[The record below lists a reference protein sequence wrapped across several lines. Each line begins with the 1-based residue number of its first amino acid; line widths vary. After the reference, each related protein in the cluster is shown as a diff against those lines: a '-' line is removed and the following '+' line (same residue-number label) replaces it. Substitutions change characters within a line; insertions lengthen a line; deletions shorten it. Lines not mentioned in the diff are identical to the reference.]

1 VTNLFQFPISYL
13 FFARSGLFR
22 IVVRTRVGE
31 QMLGELVTE
40 LARRAEYGRRSKFY
54 DEESFEKP
62 LRALR
67 EAEGW
72 IFLREN
78 KATFRMRRAKRF
90 DEILENRFWNV
101 LYRFGYAE
109 LNSGRQFRIVVG
121 KGADGTEKQIDVF
134 AKDDETVVI
143 AECKACETPTK
154 RSLLKDLNELA
165 GLKKPIAD
173 AVRKHYGEGYKPKFI
188 WCFVTD
194 NVRWSTEDLKRAAEH
209 NIKVIRELELL
220 YFEEFSRKI
229 GPAARYQF
237 HAEYLEDQQ
246 VPALSGRKVPAVK
259 TKMGGTT
266 AYLFSALAKDI
277 LRIAFVNHR
286 DLRDPSGAPSYQRL
300 VKPSRLKQI
309 GAFLDD
315 KGFFPNT
322 VLLNFHRPPRFEQI
336 ARDETSGVTFGK
348 LILPDRYK
356 SCWVIDGQ
364 HRLYGTV
371 FTEEEYKRP
380 LFFVAFDKVT
390 KAQEAH
396 IFVEINAKQATV
408 PPTLLSALDA
418 EVKWDSDVP
427 KERLAAIASRAV
439 DLMNTRGNGPLE
451 AKVISPGITAGTSQP
466 LNLRSIQE
474 RIVLSGLLG
483 SINPKTGE
491 ILPGPCW
498 AGSSED
504 SLVRLVD
511 LLNMHLEEVRNA
523 NPDRWEAGR
532 LGALCTNLGIGSQIR
547 MLSELVRYV
556 AFKDSLYPQSMEL
569 DRLYASIRPFM
580 DQMFKYIA
588 DSSDEEFK
596 SKFTVIFGSSGYHEY
611 FFKLF
616 GLIESDTP
624 GLSPEGYDDY
634 KRITSAEMTELAD
647 KQVKWIQD
655 VVPTFLKDQLR
666 EKFGENFF
674 EVVVPKEMQKAC
686 QIKRVDDDA
695 DDKLPVETYLDWIQF
710 GKLASMKEIR
720 EEVKGALSIRLPDE
734 PSGKHFYS
742 SWFDAVNRIRRVPAH
757 PSGRA
762 YKASDIEVL
771 AVVVDHLKSNLP
783 EHYVDG
789 AADAAVP

>member
-1 VTNLFQFPISYL
+1 
-13 FFARSGLFR
+13 
-22 IVVRTRVGE
+22 
-31 QMLGELVTE
+31 MLGDLVVE
-40 LARRAEYGRRSKFY
+40 AGARRAEYGRRSKVY

-62 LRALR
+62 LRESR

-72 IFLREN
+72 VVQREN
-78 KATFRMRRAKRF
+78 ISSYRMRRPKRF
-90 DEILENRFWNV
+90 DEVLENRFWNI

-109 LNSGRQFRIVVG
+109 LNAGHHFRIVVG
-121 KGADGTEKQIDVF
+121 KGEDATKKQIDVF
-134 AKDDETVVI
+134 AKDDETVVV
-143 AECKACETPTK
+143 AECKACELPTK

-165 GLKKPIAD
+165 GLMKPIAD
-173 AVRKHYGEGYKPKFI
+173 AVRKHYGDGFKPKFI

-194 NVRWSTEDLKRAAEH
+194 NVRWSNEDLKRAKDQ

-220 YFEEFSRKI
+220 YFEEYSRKI
-229 GPAARYQF
+229 GAAARFQF
-237 HAEYLEDQQ
+237 HAEYLEDQP
-246 VPALSGRKVPAVK
+246 VPALTGRKVPAVK
-259 TKMGGTT
+259 TKLGGET

-300 VKPSRLKQI
+300 VKPARLKQI

-322 VLLNFHRPPRFEQI
+322 ILLNFHRPPRFEQV
-336 ARDETSGVTFGK
+336 ARDEKSGVTFGN

-371 FTEEEYKRP
+371 FTQNEYKNP

-418 EVKWDSDVP
+418 EVKWDSEIP

-439 DLMNTRGNGPLE
+439 DLMNTRGSGPLE
-451 AKVISPGITAGTSQP
+451 AKVISPGITGGNQP

-474 RIVLSGLLG
+474 RIVLTGILG
-483 SINPKTGE
+483 SINAKTGE
-491 ILPGPCW
+491 IVPGPCW
-498 AGSSED
+498 AETPEE
-504 SLVRLVD
+504 SLMRLVE

-523 NPDRWEAGR
+523 NPPRWDSGR
-532 LGALCTNLGIGSQIR
+532 LGALCTNLGVGSQIR
-547 MLSELVRYV
+547 MLSELIRYV
-556 AFKDSLYPQSMEL
+556 AYKDKLIPQAMEL
-569 DRLYASIRPFM
+569 DDLYGAIRPNM
-580 DQMFKYIA
+580 NKMFDYISS
-588 DSSDEEFK
+588 SSDEQFK

-616 GLIESDTP
+616 ALIEDDISD
-624 GLSPEGYDDY
+624 LKPEGYEEY
-634 KRITSAEMTELAD
+634 KRSTSKEITELAD
-647 KQVKWIQD
+647 RQVKWIQS
-655 VVPTFLKDQLR
+655 VVPTYFKDRLR
-666 EKFGENFF
+666 ERFGENFF
-674 EVVVPKEMQKAC
+674 EVIVPKEVQKAC
-686 QIKRVDDDA
+686 QIKRVDDES
-695 DDKLPVETYLDWIQF
+695 DDKLPVEEYLDWIQYAA
-710 GKLASMKEIR
+710 LAGIKDIR
-720 EEVKGALSIRLPDE
+720 EEVKEVLSIRLPDE
-734 PSGKHFYS
+734 QSGKHFYRG
-742 SWFDAVNRIRRVPAH
+742 WFDEINKIRRVPAH

-762 YKASDIEVL
+762 YKDKDIEVL
-771 AVVVDHLKSNLP
+771 SIVVDHLKSNLP

-789 AADAAVP
+789 MGDASVS

>member
-1 VTNLFQFPISYL
+1 
-13 FFARSGLFR
+13 
-22 IVVRTRVGE
+22 
-31 QMLGELVTE
+31 MLGKLVSE
-40 LARRAEYGRRSKFY
+40 FGERRAEYGRRSKTY
-54 DEESFEKP
+54 DEDSFEKP
-62 LRALR
+62 LRHLR

-72 IFLREN
+72 TVLREN
-78 KATFRMRRAKRF
+78 KTTFRMRRAKRW
-90 DEILENRFWNV
+90 DEVLENRFWSV

-109 LNSGRQFRIVVG
+109 LNAGRHFKIVVG
-121 KGADGTEKQIDVF
+121 KGGEATEKQIDVF
-134 AKDDETVVI
+134 AKDDETVIV
-143 AECKACETPTK
+143 AECKACETPMR
-154 RSLLKDLNELA
+154 RSLLKDLNEFA
-165 GLKKPIAD
+165 GLMKPIAD
-173 AVRKHYGEGYKPKFI
+173 AVRKHYGEGFKPKFM
-188 WCFVTD
+188 WFFVTD
-194 NVRWSTEDLKRAAEH
+194 KVRWSAEDLKRAQEH
-209 NIKVIRELELL
+209 NIRVIRELELL

-259 TKMGGTT
+259 TKLGGTT

-300 VKPSRLKQI
+300 VKPNRLKEI
-309 GAFLDD
+309 GAFLSD

-322 VLLNFHRPPRFEQI
+322 ILLNFHRPPRFEQV
-336 ARDETSGVTFGK
+336 ARDQTSGVAFGN

-356 SCWVIDGQ
+356 SCWIIDGQ

-371 FTEEEYKRP
+371 FTDQEYKIP

-439 DLMNTRGNGPLE
+439 DLMNTKGSGPLE

-474 RIVLSGLLG
+474 RIILSGILA

-491 ILPGPCW
+491 IIPGPCW
-498 AGSSED
+498 AGSSES
-504 SLVRLVD
+504 SLVRLVE

-523 NPDRWEAGR
+523 NPARWELGR
-532 LGALCTNLGIGSQIR
+532 LGALCTNLGVGSQIR
-547 MLSELVRYV
+547 MLSELIRYA
-556 AFKDSLYPQSMEL
+556 AFKRSLHPETLEL
-569 DRLYASIRPFM
+569 DELYAEVRPYM
-580 DQMFKYIA
+580 EKMLEYIA
-588 DSSDEEFK
+588 SAKDEEFK
-596 SKFTVIFGSSGYHEY
+596 SRFTVIFGSSGYHEY

-616 GLIESDTP
+616 ELIEADVP
-624 GLSPEGYDDY
+624 GLSPDGYEEY
-634 KRITSAEMTELAD
+634 KRTTSAETTELAD
-647 KQVKWIQD
+647 RQVKWIQSA
-655 VVPTFLKDQLR
+655 VPNYIKDKMR
-666 EKFGENFF
+666 DKFGENFF
-674 EVVVPKEMQKAC
+674 EVAVPKEMQKAC
-686 QIKRVDDDA
+686 QIKRVDDDN

-710 GKLASMKEIR
+710 GKLASMKGIR
-720 EEVKGALSIRLPDE
+720 EEVKGALSIRLPGE
-734 PSGKHFYS
+734 PPGKHFYDG
-742 SWFDAVNRIRRVPAH
+742 WFDAINRIRRVPAH

-762 YKASDIEVL
+762 YKANDIEVL
-771 AVVVDHLKSNLP
+771 SIVVDHLKSNLP

-789 AADAAVP
+789 TSDATIP